1 MTVWIIKHVTKMLL
15 GLVAIVAVIGLL
27 YGLIALTDGS
37 LCGTVVE
44 IENPH
49 HITVRLRPL
58 SAYFW
63 FDRLLNGGER
73 LDEVV
78 LIYNGDGRFKV
89 GDRVY
94 AYTFGVTRLTPED
107 NRTNAL
113 FILKIF

>member
-1 MTVWIIKHVTKMLL
+1 L
-15 GLVAIVAVIGLL
+15 GHGKAFVDCSAVQGNFPFNGQKTTHLSSASKVFEDFKETFCKKFL
-27 YGLIALTDGS
+27 WRGS
-37 LCGTVVE
+37 G
-44 IENPH
+44 
-49 HITVRLRPL
+49 LRPL

-113 FILKIF
+113 FILKFF

>member
-1 MTVWIIKHVTKMLL
+1 MTVWIIKHVAKMLL

-27 YGLIALTDGS
+27 YGL
-37 LCGTVVE
+37 VE
-44 IENPH
+44 IEDPQC
-49 HITVRLRPL
+49 ITVRLRPL

-113 FILKIF
+113 FILKFF

>member
-1 MTVWIIKHVTKMLL
+1 MS
-15 GLVAIVAVIGLL
+15 
-27 YGLIALTDGS
+27 IARRFRGIFPLTDRKTAHSSSVQKVFEDSKETFCKKFLWRDSG
-37 LCGTVVE
+37 
-44 IENPH
+44 
-49 HITVRLRPL
+49 LRPL
-58 SAYFW
+58 PAYFW

-94 AYTFGVTRLTPED
+94 AYTFGDTRLTPED

-113 FILKIF
+113 FILKFF